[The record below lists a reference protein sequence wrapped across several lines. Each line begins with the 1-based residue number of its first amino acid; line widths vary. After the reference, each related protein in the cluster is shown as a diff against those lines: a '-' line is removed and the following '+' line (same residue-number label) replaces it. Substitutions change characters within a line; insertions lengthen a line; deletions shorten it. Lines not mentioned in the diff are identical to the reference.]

1 MACKSS
7 PCALLVG
14 HSFVRRMVEFIER
27 NHDSGFYS
35 RMFGVECKVETI
47 GIGARTVDKLIK
59 FDLQTI
65 RGTAPTV
72 VIMDIGSNVLCDKD
86 ADPDTVAWSILALV
100 ELLLKELQLRCFVLC
115 QVLPR
120 KNQPFSGY
128 NERVWHLNGLLK
140 EAVKS
145 IPGAKFWVH
154 RGLCN
159 PSRNIFT
166 KMAFT

>member
-1 MACKSS
+1 MHE
-7 PCALLVG
+7 V
-14 HSFVRRMVEFIER
+14 
-27 NHDSGFYS
+27 
-35 RMFGVECKVETI
+35 FG
-47 GIGARTVDKLIK
+47 
-59 FDLQTI
+59 Q
-65 RGTAPTV
+65 
-72 VIMDIGSNVLCDKD
+72 
-86 ADPDTVAWSILALV
+86 VAAFL
-100 ELLLKELQLRCFVLC
+100 LC

-140 EAVKS
+140 EEVKS

-166 KMAFT
+166 RDDIHLNEEGHQALYRSYRGAILFALNGKGDGHIQS